1 MREEKV
7 LRFRSGY
14 TARIGLGTMA
24 VTLISSAAF
33 AQDQY
38 FINVNPIQL
47 CPGGLD
53 NCVKVSPPGSSGI
66 GFTDPATQTDI
77 TRAILSQAGIDVHW
91 GPLQPMT
98 TSRDTTLPPNT
109 LQLLP
114 GMVSGQVSSPQFQSL
129 SDQSDQDPNAIKN
142 GGMPS
147 PVPPLSSD
155 PHTINLFVNTVLN
168 PNDTLKGSTYFGLGL
183 IGNNGVVVDQ
193 AIFGSQSP
201 IFGTRGAVPDA
212 FAHELVHDL
221 GLDHGTDNTPPLMTN
236 LMSAARNEPTISGAL
251 SALSMGTAAQLNTQQ
266 IHNIIDPAHAG
277 VSDPPTLTNSFLNP
291 IPNIDTRIS
300 DKTTPPD
307 FSVLF
312 SGGGRPDES
321 LQTLTLTAPAGFDPN
336 TFFQFRP
343 NGNPDNLTVN
353 STLTGCTVT
362 RCSSLVLDF
371 TGGENAFVNGDSVDY
386 TLCVSDE
393 GCVPVSVGDLAGGTY
408 TYDFS
413 DGYQTTS
420 LLQVVNA
427 DLILDANSWHPDL
440 AIPTGLDLA
449 LFTPF
454 LTGLPC
460 AMQPGMAACPPLVIE
475 GDTVDDLIFFQAP
488 EPPSVAV
495 LFAGLGLWF
504 AFDTRRRRR
513 ARAMPEY
520 RG

>member
-1 MREEKV
+1 V
-7 LRFRSGY
+7 LRFRSGLGC
-14 TARIGLGTMA
+14 TARIGLWTAAG
-24 VTLISSAAF
+24 TLISASAF

-38 FINVNPIQL
+38 YININPIQL
-47 CPGGLD
+47 CPGGPP
-53 NCVKVSPPGSSGI
+53 NCVMVSPPGSSQI

-91 GPLQPMT
+91 GPLQMLASPA
-98 TSRDTTLPPNT
+98 DTNQTPNT
-109 LQLLP
+109 LQLFP
-114 GMVSGQVSSPQFQSL
+114 GMVSGQVSSPDFQSL

-142 GGMPS
+142 GGMPN
-147 PVPPLSSD
+147 PVPPLTSD
-155 PHTINLFVNTVLN
+155 PHTINLFVNSKLN

-193 AIFGSQSP
+193 AIFGSQSSF
-201 IFGTRGAVPDA
+201 FGTRGAVPDA

-221 GLDHGTDNTPPLMTN
+221 GLDHGTDNSPQQLNN
-236 LMSAARNEPTISGAL
+236 LMSAVRNEPSISGAL
-251 SALSMGTAAQLNTQQ
+251 SALGMATAAQLNTQQ
-266 IHNIIDPAHAG
+266 IHDIIDPAHAG
-277 VSDPPTLTNSFLNP
+277 ALSPPTLTNSFLNP

-343 NGNPDNLTVN
+343 NGNPDNLTVD

-371 TGGENAFVNGDSVDY
+371 TGGENAFVNGDSIDY

-420 LLQVVNA
+420 LLQVIST
-427 DLILDANSWHPDL
+427 DLILNANSWNPDL

-449 LFTPF
+449 RFTPF
-454 LTGLPC
+454 FTGLPC
-460 AMQPGMAACPPLVIE
+460 VMQPGMTTCPPIVIE
-475 GDTVDDLIFFQAP
+475 ADTVDDLIFFQTP

-504 AFDTRRRRR
+504 ALDTRRRRR